1 MAVYIHNSHPTR
13 RLCDFERSDIES
25 LWVTIRPHRL
35 PRHTSIV
42 LLAVVYH
49 PPSSNAEENQTL
61 LDHLLSNTDL
71 FLTKHPDALVII
83 TGDFNPSSTNLKGC
97 TISRLLG
104 MSQLIKGKTRDT
116 GIFDLCFANKPK
128 LFDKPKQL
136 PKIGNSDHY
145 TVIVKPAIN
154 AKSKLTASKPV
165 LYRREMKDSNSRE
178 FGQWITSKTWNDV
191 FELEECGEKYD
202 LFQKTL
208 TNAIDDFFPQKRCKT
223 SRKDKPWVTSNL
235 KTFISQ
241 RQVAFSKYG
250 QFSGEFLN

>member
-1 MAVYIHNSHPTR
+1 
-13 RLCDFERSDIES
+13 
-25 LWVTIRPHRL
+25 
-35 PRHTSIV
+35 
-42 LLAVVYH
+42 
-49 PPSSNAEENQTL
+49 
-61 LDHLLSNTDL
+61 
-71 FLTKHPDALVII
+71 
-83 TGDFNPSSTNLKGC
+83 
-97 TISRLLG
+97 

-136 PKIGNSDHY
+136 PKIDNSDHY

-165 LYRREMKDSNSRE
+165 LHRREMKDSNSRE

-250 QFSGEFLN
+250 QFSGEFKHLRNKVQYNIKMCKSAYYHNRVKQRVKMMERDQTLGRGQRYHRMVPSIIMRHNTHSTTAHWEGQRFRRGSGLGFPASAPSGQY